1 LAPATTVKTGEAKI
15 GATTTAE
22 ESFWVQAT
30 GTEVATQ
37 AEAVITGGTIQV
49 GKFREGVLHVSSG
62 TFTGTPTIVVKVYRC
77 MSDGTFTMG
86 ETGGQ
91 PPAPLASISIAAS
104 NTHVS
109 QTLGVN
115 TTGVATPLGQTIA
128 ITLTATGTVTSAP
141 IVIELHLKT

>member
-1 LAPATTVKTGEAKI
+1 MAPVTTIKTGEVKI

-30 GTEVATQ
+30 GTEIATQ
-37 AEAVITGGTIQV
+37 AEAVIGTLQV
-49 GKFREGVLHVSSG
+49 GKFREGVLHVNSG
-62 TFTGTPTIVVKVYRC
+62 TFTGTPTIVIKVYRC
-77 MSDGTFTMG
+77 MSDGTFTLG

-115 TTGVATPLGQTIA
+115 TTGIAVPLGQTIA